1 MTSKQSVDLQG
12 DGLVENLFHFI
23 WSKDCLFKSGPQI
36 LIPDTIIYRFEQP
49 AFWYFSRKSDYTIL
63 RKNKKNLSNKQIEE
77 AFLKKVSPSGIVAV
91 YIYNK
96 TERNIVNVMNR
107 QQKIRINEAQ
117 QENDIEQDDEVANL
131 NYQGLSIH
139 QRNKSNQSHGQGMQ
153 DNEQYD
159 AQQDELLRD
168 TSNVETFFEY
178 FDKENFFP
186 LRGSHLPQ
194 KLQTMANSIS
204 QHISNVT
211 FEKIRPNRMVLN
223 FKIDKDDRIW
233 LLWCSSLRIEGK
245 TYKANEIKI
254 MDKSIPKNQTL
265 NALPLKIEHKPQLP
279 SNIRHGQ
286 THSSKAPTNLHRESK
301 CLSCN
306 FMMEPDRIVQS
317 AHDMRKTGDDFRTT
331 QNWVQ
336 KLLNK
341 DIPKIKTLIIPFI
354 IKQLYP
360 QMTVQQYQELKEDI
374 NYQNQTTFVCEECFL
389 CISMASE
396 CSGVKFKI
404 PKPIKKVVLKR
415 QEPEKIHQRRNI
427 TNVRIQG
434 IQNQQRSNSE
444 TKHRNITQL
453 DNYATS
459 QSQKMFQNKDL
470 DEFIDDKIN
479 IERIEKTFKTPKYA
493 SNNSNSNIFFQRE
506 SHNKSRSL
514 NRDFNFSTS
523 LDDFS
528 RAEIQQTRINL
539 ELENI
544 HDNIHDEE
552 TSDDIQPVRMEMPL
566 IIKHKD
572 GRPPAMINKDKM
584 RVIAS
589 KNRELLRHKIEKIK
603 TREEQEREQQAS
615 QTFTTKKNINSISSL
630 ATSVSE
636 SPYFKEMY
644 KYRKKINLGGLLSNK
659 SHNVIRMT
667 EVMTNLMPPI
677 ESSQIQEPKQTIS
690 QTLSDDQFHLPT
702 I

>member
-1 MTSKQSVDLQG
+1 
-12 DGLVENLFHFI
+12 
-23 WSKDCLFKSGPQI
+23 
-36 LIPDTIIYRFEQP
+36 
-49 AFWYFSRKSDYTIL
+49 
-63 RKNKKNLSNKQIEE
+63 
-77 AFLKKVSPSGIVAV
+77 
-91 YIYNK
+91 
-96 TERNIVNVMNR
+96 MNR

-306 FMMEPDRIVQS
+306 FMMEPDRMYEITIKMIINDHELRAFKDSKYLVKREIQNPKDLVERQNSLIKGTEIKEAPHNYENQSIPNMDLDNQENKVEKSWNRVQS
-317 AHDMRKTGDDFRTT
+317 GHDMRKTGDDFRTT

-470 DEFIDDKIN
+470 DEFIDDKFYKNLIALKRKNNTSLDRIN
-479 IERIEKTFKTPKYA
+479 IERIEKTFKTPK
-493 SNNSNSNIFFQRE
+493 
-506 SHNKSRSL
+506 SL

-523 LDDFS
+523 LDDLS

-552 TSDDIQPVRMEMPL
+552 TSDDLQPVRMEMPL

-615 QTFTTKKNINSISSL
+615 QTFTTKNNINSISSL

-644 KYRKKINLGGLLSNK
+644 KYRKKINLGGLISNK

-667 EVMTNLMPPI
+667 EERPNLMPPI

-690 QTLSDDQFHLPT
+690 QTYSDDQFHLPT